1 MRDFFIG
8 SLEKL
13 ITVLVVLMCVGV
25 VIAAVA
31 VMFSSEGGLLPAVG
45 VLIGGGLY
53 VILLGGMMYLF
64 LGIYDNTK
72 RTAAAVE
79 RLAQKNGG

>member
-64 LGIYDNTK
+64 RGIYDNTK